1 MKVTLFKKN
10 PNVYSC
16 NAYLICGNWNALN
29 DVNTLIDTGT
39 DDFIYNELQ
48 TISTGVGKRRV
59 EQIILTHE
67 HFDHAGGLGFLV
79 KQYNPIVIA
88 LSQSIPVT
96 QKITDGQKIRV
107 GDRDAQILFT
117 PGHSSDSICIYI
129 PEEKVL
135 FSGDTPLFVKSVG
148 GTYTRDY
155 VNALTRLVSLNI
167 STIYSGHDYP
177 IIGNAM
183 EILKFTYENVMKS
196 EII

>member
-79 KQYNPIVIA
+79 KQYNPVVLA

-155 VNALTRLVSLNI
+155 VNALKRLVSLNI

-183 EILKFTYENVMKS
+183 DILKFTYENVLKS
-196 EII
+196 EIV